1 MVPVESLDSFTL
13 QYVMKKFFPTL
24 VSALA
29 LSLFAS
35 FASAAHHEGGHDK
48 EEAKKGVN
56 MAPKSVI
63 HVVTVSW
70 KDSASEADIKAAL
83 KGVHTLAKE
92 YDGIRRVWTKTI
104 KAQGDK
110 SHAFVMEFK
119 NAKAL
124 KDYSG
129 SDAQKKWYKVYIKAR
144 GGSTT
149 FDISN

>member
-1 MVPVESLDSFTL
+1 
-13 QYVMKKFFPTL
+13 MKKFFPIL

-29 LSLFAS
+29 LSLTAS

-48 EEAKKGVN
+48 EMPEKKGMN

-70 KDSASEADIKAAL
+70 KDTASEADIKAAL

-92 YDGIRRVWTKTI
+92 YDGIRRVWTKTV

-119 NAKAL
+119 NKKAL
-124 KDYSG
+124 EDYSG
-129 SDAQKKWYKVYIKAR
+129 SDAQKNWYKVYISAR

-149 FDISN
+149 FDITN

>member
-1 MVPVESLDSFTL
+1 
-13 QYVMKKFFPTL
+13 MKKLFPTL

-29 LSLFAS
+29 LSLSAS
-35 FASAAHHEGGHDK
+35 FASAAHHEGGHD
-48 EEAKKGVN
+48 EEPAKKGMN

-70 KDSASEADIKAAL
+70 KEDASEADIKAAL

-92 YDGIRRVWTKTI
+92 YDGVRRVWTKTI
-104 KAQGDK
+104 KAQGNR

-124 KDYSG
+124 KDYAG
-129 SDAQKKWYKVYIKAR
+129 SDAQKKWYEVYVSAR
-144 GGSTT
+144 GASTT
-149 FDISN
+149 FDITN